1 MTSAREARSRERPG
15 LARKILAGVGALL
28 AGNLAASLTA
38 MVSSMVLARAIGVA
52 DYGRYSLVFL
62 YASLFQGLASFGLDD
77 VLTRELSRSR
87 QPAERLLGNA
97 ILLRLGFSAVAV
109 VACVAVAAWGEPDRE
124 LAWGLV
130 FAVSPLLLSALYVP
144 LWSVLA
150 ARMEFPLR
158 EAIVV
163 ASRVAEV
170 ALVVVF
176 ALAGARFLALVAVT
190 AAAQTVPLLLTLWLV
205 HGRARPGVRYDSQ
218 TVRAL
223 LAQSAPL
230 GFASVVALVY
240 SRVDGVLLGRLVG
253 YEAVGLYSAAY
264 KFLNLALALP
274 YVVNAA
280 VFPLLARVEE
290 DPVTAQ
296 RVFQRTVDY
305 LVVVALPLAVG
316 ATFLAP
322 SVVELVYGAGFT
334 PAAEPLRV
342 LLWAAGVLFVGRT
355 CRQLLVAAGLQGTH
369 LALLVGGAVTNVALN
384 LWWIPRWGMVGAAW
398 ATLCAEATVLAA
410 GYTVV
415 RNRLGMRL
423 HLGFALRAGVS
434 ALAMGAASTATAAL
448 GPWAAVSLGGSV
460 YLLSTALLGLWPH
473 HARALLRQAWLRAGA
488 S

>member
-1 MTSAREARSRERPG
+1 MTSSPEARSVRTPELVYR
-15 LARKILAGVGALL
+15 ILAGVGALL

-38 MVSSMVLARAIGVA
+38 MVSSVILARALGVE
-52 DYGRYSLVFL
+52 DYGRYALVFL
-62 YASLFQGLASFGLDD
+62 YASFFQALASFGLDD
-77 VLTRELSRSR
+77 VLTRELSRGR
-87 QPAERLLGNA
+87 HPAESLLGNA
-97 ILLRLGFSAVAV
+97 ILLRLGFSAMA
-109 VACVAVAAWGEPDRE
+109 VACVAVAAWGQPDRE

-158 EAIVV
+158 EAIAV

-170 ALVVVF
+170 ALVAAF
-176 ALAGARFLALVAVT
+176 AMAGARFLVLVTAT
-190 AAAQTVPLLLTLWLV
+190 AAAQTVPLLLTFWMTR
-205 HGRARPGVRYDSQ
+205 GRVRPVVRYDFR
-218 TVRAL
+218 TARAL

-230 GFASVVALVY
+230 GVASVVALVY
-240 SRVDGVLLGRLVG
+240 GRVDGVLLGRLVG

-264 KFLNLALALP
+264 KFLNVALAFP
-274 YVVNAA
+274 YVVNTA

-290 DPVTAQ
+290 DPTTAQ

-305 LVVVALPLAVG
+305 LIVLALPLAVG
-316 ATFLAP
+316 GTFLAP
-322 SVVELVYGAGFT
+322 AAVELVYGARFAQ
-334 PAAEPLRV
+334 AAEPLRV

-398 ATLCAEATVLAA
+398 ATLCAEAVVLAA
-410 GYTVV
+410 GYVV
-415 RNRLGMRL
+415 VKKRLRMRL
-423 HLGFALRAGVS
+423 HFGFTLRAAVAAVAMGTVS
-434 ALAMGAASTATAAL
+434 AAAATL
-448 GPWAAVSLGGSV
+448 GPWAAASLGMSV
-460 YLLSTALLGLWPH
+460 YLLSAALLGLWPR
-473 HARALLRQAWLRAGA
+473 HARALLEQAGLRAGA